1 MTAAE
6 ALYNPGLT
14 LKAVSSVA
22 TLVRIRTDT
31 NGTGVILDLEFSR
44 EAHEQRGAPATAQA

>member
-44 EAHEQRGAPATAQA
+44 EAHEQRGAATAQA